1 MFHTLNEQILK
12 GKQSFCASLVSIEQ
26 GALSPVT
33 AARWLRH
40 PNYKIFTALQEAAR
54 STGGGS
60 LCVALKQLWV
70 KLHVTA

>member
-12 GKQSFCASLVSIEQ
+12 GKQSFCASLESIEQ

-54 STGGGS
+54 
-60 LCVALKQLWV
+60 CVALKQLWV
-70 KLHVTA
+70 KLRVTA